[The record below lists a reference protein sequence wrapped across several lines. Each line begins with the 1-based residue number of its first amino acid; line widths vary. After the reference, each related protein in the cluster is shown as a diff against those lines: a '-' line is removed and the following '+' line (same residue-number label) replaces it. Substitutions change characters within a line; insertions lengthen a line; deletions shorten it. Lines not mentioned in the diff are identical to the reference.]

1 MLGMSSDEILP
12 AALALSAKE
21 RAKLA
26 RDLLE
31 SLHDADEGD
40 VDAAWVEEIDRRAL
54 QVEDGTAKLV
64 DWDVARGEIAQRLKA
79 RR

>member
-1 MLGMSSDEILP
+1 MSSDDILP
-12 AALALSAKE
+12 AALALPVKE

-31 SLHDADEGD
+31 SLHEGD
-40 VDAAWVEEIDRRAL
+40 DGDVEAAWVEEIDRRAQ
-54 QVEDGTAKLV
+54 QVEDGTAELV
-64 DWDVARGEIAQRLKA
+64 EWDLAREKIAQRLKA

>member
-1 MLGMSSDEILP
+1 MSSDEILP
-12 AALALSAKE
+12 EALALSVKE

-26 RDLLE
+26 RELLE

-40 VDAAWVEEIDRRAL
+40 VDVDAAWVGEIDRRARE
-54 QVEDGTAKLV
+54 VEDGTAKLV
-64 DWDVARGEIAQRLKA
+64 DWESVRDQIAQRLKS

>member
-1 MLGMSSDEILP
+1 MSSDEILP
-12 AALALSAKE
+12 AALALTPKE

-26 RDLLE
+26 RELLK

-40 VDAAWVEEIDRRAL
+40 VEAAWIDEIDRRANA
-54 QVEDGTAKLV
+54 VEKGTAKLV
-64 DWDVARGEIAQRLKA
+64 EWDVARHEIAERVKA

>member
-1 MLGMSSDEILP
+1 MSPDDILP
-12 AALALSAKE
+12 AALALSPKE

-31 SLHDADEGD
+31 SLHEGD
-40 VDAAWVEEIDRRAL
+40 DGDVEAPWVEEIERRA
-54 QVEDGTAKLV
+54 QEVEDGTAELIE
-64 DWDVARGEIAQRLKA
+64 WDVARDEIAQRLKA